1 MAVVVGQYIVT
12 GNNKSIQDYAY
23 GLKYPYAMTNNTFDL
38 AYDNITQLKSNLKNL
53 LSTQRGER
61 INNPLFGTNLH
72 EFIFEQQSNE
82 LNQKIF
88 DSIERTVNFWIPQ
101 VSIVQIEVTSSP
113 DMLEKGEMEIGVT
126 FQADYLNQLFDVNFK
141 IIS

>member
-1 MAVVVGQYIVT
+1 MAVIVGQYIVT
-12 GNNKSIQDYAY
+12 GNNKSISDYAY

-38 AYDNITQLKSNLKNL
+38 AYDNITQLKANLKNL

-101 VSIVQIEVTSSP
+101 VSIVEIEVTSSP
-113 DMLEKGEMEIGVT
+113 DMLERGEMQISVT